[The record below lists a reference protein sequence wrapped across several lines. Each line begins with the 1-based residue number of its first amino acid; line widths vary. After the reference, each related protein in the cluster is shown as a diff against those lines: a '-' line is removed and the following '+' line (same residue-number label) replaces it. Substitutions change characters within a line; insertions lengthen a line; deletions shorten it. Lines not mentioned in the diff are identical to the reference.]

1 MGEILGE
8 HSVER
13 SLDLAEKAQ
22 LTKEE

>member
-13 SLDLAEKAQ
+13 SLDLAEKTL
-22 LTKEE
+22 LTTEE